1 MSHRC
6 PPPFRL
12 SYRLRRS
19 LRAFQLAGV
28 ALSATLALDA
38 AAQVG
43 PVGFSNQLFPTWAY
57 SDEVLA
63 IPVPSTA
70 IRPAAD
76 ARLPDPAAADD
87 GLFGVGG
94 VLFGPMPQPTPRFA
108 SNKAPSA
115 GDLSRRL
122 NLPWGDRLTDNEVL
136 TARLVSEVTAGSLA
150 NVRALLDEG
159 ADPNGL
165 STGGRTALVEAVRTD
180 QPRIVR
186 LLLARGA
193 NPNTAF
199 SRGTSAVNVAIERD
213 RTDLLDILLRAGASP
228 TLPDANGMS
237 PVVLAESLDRSAAL
251 ARLKASDK
259 TSSRQR

>member
-1 MSHRC
+1 
-6 PPPFRL
+6 L
-12 SYRLRRS
+12 SCL
-19 LRAFQLAGV
+19 
-28 ALSATLALDA
+28 ALSVTVAFDA
-38 AAQVG
+38 VAQIG

-63 IPVPSTA
+63 IPVPSTTL
-70 IRPAAD
+70 RPAVD
-76 ARLPDPAAADD
+76 APLPDPAAADD

-94 VLFGPMPQPTPRFA
+94 VVFGPRPLPVPRFA
-108 SNKAPSA
+108 SHKPPTAS
-115 GDLSRRL
+115 DISRRL
-122 NLPWGDRLTDNEVL
+122 HLPWGDRLSDNEVL

-165 STGGRTALVEAVRTD
+165 STGGRSALVEAVRAD
-180 QPRIVR
+180 QPRILR

-193 NPNTAF
+193 NPNTAY

-237 PVVLAESLDRSAAL
+237 PIVLAESLDRSAAL
-251 ARLKASDK
+251 ARLMASDK
-259 TSSRQR
+259 TRSRQN

>member
-6 PPPFRL
+6 PSP
-12 SYRLRRS
+12 LRRS
-19 LRAFQLAGV
+19 FRLGWPPRARQLAWL
-28 ALSATLALDA
+28 ALGATLAFDA
-38 AAQVG
+38 AAQIG
-43 PVGFSNQLFPTWAY
+43 PVGFSNQLLPTWSY
-57 SDEVLA
+57 SDEVGA
-63 IPVPSTA
+63 VEVPSTKVK
-70 IRPAAD
+70 PAAN
-76 ARLPDPAAADD
+76 APLPDPAAADD

-94 VLFGPMPQPTPRFA
+94 VLFGPMPQPAPRFA
-108 SNKAPSA
+108 SNKPPSA
-115 GDLSRRL
+115 GDISRRL
-122 NLPWGDRLTDNEVL
+122 HLPWGDRLTDNEVL

-165 STGGRTALVEAVRTD
+165 STGGRTALVEAVRAD
-180 QPRIVR
+180 QPRILR

-237 PVVLAESLDRSAAL
+237 PIALAESLDRSAAL
-251 ARLKASDK
+251 ARLTASDK
-259 TSSRQR
+259 TRSRQN

>member
-1 MSHRC
+1 
-6 PPPFRL
+6 L
-12 SYRLRRS
+12 I
-19 LRAFQLAGV
+19 RAVELACL
-28 ALSATLALDA
+28 ALSATLAVDA

-63 IPVPSTA
+63 IPVPSTKA
-70 IRPAAD
+70 RPAAD
-76 ARLPDPAAADD
+76 APVPDPAAADD

-94 VLFGPMPQPTPRFA
+94 VLFGPMPAPIPRFA
-108 SNKAPSA
+108 SHKPPTAS
-115 GDLSRRL
+115 DISRRL
-122 NLPWGDRLTDNEVL
+122 HLPWGDRLSDNEVL
-136 TARLVSEVTAGSLA
+136 TARLVSEVTAGSLN

-165 STGGRTALVEAVRTD
+165 STGGRSALVEAVRAD
-180 QPRIVR
+180 QPRILR

-193 NPNTAF
+193 NPNTAY

-237 PVVLAESLDRSAAL
+237 PIVLAESLDRPAAL
-251 ARLKASDK
+251 ARLMASDK
-259 TSSRQR
+259 TKSRQN

>member
-1 MSHRC
+1 M
-6 PPPFRL
+6 
-12 SYRLRRS
+12 
-19 LRAFQLAGV
+19 AW
-28 ALSATLALDA
+28 LALGATFVFDA
-38 AAQVG
+38 AAQIG

-237 PVVLAESLDRSAAL
+237 PIVLAESLERSAAL

-259 TSSRQR
+259 TRSRQN